1 MAGGYSV
8 LNALNKSTREQEED
22 RAQGRFRTKD
32 IAIQDIYPNSKNFYA
47 MQDIE
52 ELAADI
58 EAEGLLENLT
68 VCYEPKDGKNYKL
81 LGGER
86 RWRALTMLAERGLN
100 QFSVATCQV
109 RRPGSANAE
118 TIELILCNRQRVKT
132 VYEQIEEEHRLKEA
146 LQAMKESGERLK
158 GYDLQNGKI
167 RDVVARILGYSTG
180 KVAKMERIINGLSP
194 EFKAALKAEQI
205 NYSTAYTL
213 AQMPPEAQETAL
225 NGFAE
230 TGSISLKEAQEKA
243 KQQRREEEEPK
254 QPEQSNS
261 YGDNRQIMETICY
274 SCAHWDNC
282 HQKSETTVNCADYE
296 NKAQQEKRQA
306 EAITQPQPR
315 TIDAATGEVYEKPT
329 KADRGANRE
338 LEQPNKKD
346 GLLYVRVSPDTYD
359 ALESGRLPYMI
370 LKGNGYHVGDT
381 LALQCFTGGR
391 FTGKELK
398 RCITYMD
405 SEATTSALAEGYI
418 IAGLRE
424 DKDERGE
431 SAGND

>member
-158 GYDLQNGKI
+158 GYDLQSGKI

-254 QPEQSNS
+254 HPEQPNS
-261 YGDNRQIMETICY
+261 YG
-274 SCAHWDNC
+274 DNC

-306 EAITQPQPR
+306 EATTQPQPR
-315 TIDAATGEVYEKPT
+315 TIDATTGEVYEKPT

-338 LEQPNKKD
+338 AEQPNKKD

-391 FTGKELK
+391 FAGKELK
-398 RCITYMD
+398 RYITYMD

-424 DKDERGE
+424 DKE
-431 SAGND
+431 

>member
-158 GYDLQNGKI
+158 GYDLQSGKI

-254 QPEQSNS
+254 HPEQPNS
-261 YGDNRQIMETICY
+261 YG
-274 SCAHWDNC
+274 DNC

-306 EAITQPQPR
+306 EATTQPQPR

-338 LEQPNKKD
+338 AEQPNKKD

-391 FTGKELK
+391 FAGKELK
-398 RCITYMD
+398 RYITYMD

-424 DKDERGE
+424 DKE
-431 SAGND
+431 

>member
-158 GYDLQNGKI
+158 GYDLQSGKI

-243 KQQRREEEEPK
+243 KQQRREEEA
-254 QPEQSNS
+254 
-261 YGDNRQIMETICY
+261 T
-274 SCAHWDNC
+274 
-282 HQKSETTVNCADYE
+282 
-296 NKAQQEKRQA
+296 
-306 EAITQPQPR
+306 TQPQPR

-338 LEQPNKKD
+338 AEQPNKKD

-391 FTGKELK
+391 FAGKELK
-398 RCITYMD
+398 RYITYMD

-424 DKDERGE
+424 DKE
-431 SAGND
+431 